1 METEFF
7 KREKNEKGKGEKK
20 KKKLILSFG
29 EDDLE
34 KIDLKGLTSDVS
46 SENSHF

>member
-1 METEFF
+1 MR
-7 KREKNEKGKGEKK
+7 KEKEK
-20 KKKLILSFG
+20 KKKLIFSFG

>member
-1 METEFF
+1 MR
-7 KREKNEKGKGEKK
+7 KEKGKKNL
-20 KKKLILSFG
+20 LILSFG
-29 EDDLE
+29 EEDLE

>member
-1 METEFF
+1 MSFSRG
-7 KREKNEKGKGEKK
+7 KKNEKGKGEEEM
-20 KKKLILSFG
+20 LILSFG
-29 EDDLE
+29 EEDLE

>member
-1 METEFF
+1 M
-7 KREKNEKGKGEKK
+7 RKGKEKK
-20 KKKLILSFG
+20 EMLILSFG
-29 EDDLE
+29 GEDLE

>member
-1 METEFF
+1 M
-7 KREKNEKGKGEKK
+7 
-20 KKKLILSFG
+20 LILSFG

>member
-1 METEFF
+1 MR
-7 KREKNEKGKGEKK
+7 KEKEKK
-20 KKKLILSFG
+20 MLILSFG
-29 EDDLE
+29 EEDLE

>member
-7 KREKNEKGKGEKK
+7 KREKNEKGKGEK